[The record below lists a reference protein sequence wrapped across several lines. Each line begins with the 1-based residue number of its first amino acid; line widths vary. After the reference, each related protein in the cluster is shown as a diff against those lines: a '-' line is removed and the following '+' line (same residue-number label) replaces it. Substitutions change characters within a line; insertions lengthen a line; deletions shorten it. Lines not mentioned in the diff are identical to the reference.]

1 MFRTAILPRAIPA
14 SARPALFLIAAVV
27 LTAVVLTF
35 STSSR
40 LEKSDSVAR
49 DEGAVSYPAV
59 APAPAADFARRGAAL
74 GAPISAKT
82 REMRSVQVTSAQATA
97 PLQIPSAPDAMIIRN
112 GHVVVEVDSL
122 EEAIGRARQLALSLG
137 GSIGN
142 VSMNTGEHQVRGATV
157 ELKVPAAR
165 FDDAMSGLSPLGKV
179 EQSNA
184 TAQDV
189 GEEFVDVTARV
200 ANAKRL
206 EERLINLLATRT
218 GRLEDVLAVER
229 ELARVREEIERYE
242 GRLRFLSTRVATST
256 IVASL
261 HEEAPLVSA
270 TPGTNVIGQAFRAM
284 WRNFV
289 RFIATVIESLG
300 LLIPLAALLWLAW
313 RATRRWRVPAN
324 SDAPAAA
331 HLRDTPA

>member
-1 MFRTAILPRAIPA
+1 MMKDESMSSPP
-14 SARPALFLIAAVV
+14 AAV
-27 LTAVVLTF
+27 
-35 STSSR
+35 
-40 LEKSDSVAR
+40 
-49 DEGAVSYPAV
+49 
-59 APAPAADFARRGAAL
+59 PAPEVGQDFAGRGVAL
-74 GAPISAKT
+74 GGSIGRR
-82 REMRSVQVTSAQATA
+82 REQQQSVQAMSASSAA
-97 PLQIPSAPDAMIIRN
+97 PLQLPAAPDAMVIRN
-112 GHVVVEVDSL
+112 GHVIVEVDSL
-122 EEAIGRARQLALSLG
+122 ELAIERARRLALSLG

-142 VSMNTGEHQVRGATV
+142 VSMHTGEHQVRGASV

-165 FDDAMSGLSPLGKV
+165 FDDAMTGLSPLGKV

-189 GEEFVDVTARV
+189 GEEYVDISARV

-206 EERLINLLATRT
+206 EQRLITLLATRT

-242 GRLRFLSTRVATST
+242 GRLRFLATRVATSA

-261 HEEAPLVSA
+261 HEKAPLVA
-270 TPGTNVIGQAFRAM
+270 GTPGTNVIGQAFRNM
-284 WRNFV
+284 WRIFV
-289 RFIATVIESLG
+289 RFIAGVIESLG
-300 LLIPLAALLWLAW
+300 LLIPLAAMGWLAW
-313 RATRRWRVPAN
+313 RSTRRWRTPMH

>member
-1 MFRTAILPRAIPA
+1 MFRTAVLPRGIPA
-14 SARPALFLIAAVV
+14 SARIPLLVIAALFIAA
-27 LTAVVLTF
+27 LII
-35 STSSR
+35 TSQTSES
-40 LEKSDSVAR
+40 LEKSASL
-49 DEGAVSYPAV
+49 
-59 APAPAADFARRGAAL
+59 AADGVLMSRPASAPTPEAAEFSGRGAAL
-74 GAPISAKT
+74 GAQAG
-82 REMRSVQVTSAQATA
+82 RVRGAQGTA
-97 PLQIPSAPDAMIIRN
+97 APAAPPLQMPAAPDAMIIRN

-122 EEAIGRARQLALSLG
+122 ELAIERARQLALSLG

-142 VSMNTGEHQVRGATV
+142 VSMHTGEHQVRGANV

-165 FDDAMSGLSPLGKV
+165 FDDAMTGLSPLGEV

-184 TAQDV
+184 TAEDV
-189 GEEFVDVTARV
+189 GEEFVDITARV
-200 ANAKRL
+200 SNAKRL

-261 HEEAPLVSA
+261 HEEAPLIAS
-270 TPGTNVIGQAFRAM
+270 TPGTNVLGQAFRDM

-300 LLIPLAALLWLAW
+300 LLVPLVVLAWAAW
-313 RATRRWRVPAN
+313 RATRRWRMSRHPDVPG
-324 SDAPAAA
+324 AAR
-331 HLRDTPA
+331 LRDTPA

>member
-1 MFRTAILPRAIPA
+1 MPRTAFVPREFIA
-14 SARPALFLIAAVV
+14 SARVPLLIVAALAVAIAI
-27 LTAVVLTF
+27 TF
-35 STSSR
+35 SGSAKLATMNSIATDESTSMP
-40 LEKSDSVAR
+40 
-49 DEGAVSYPAV
+49 PAA
-59 APAPAADFARRGAAL
+59 APAPDVGQDFAGRGVAL
-74 GAPISAKT
+74 GATIGR
-82 REMRSVQVTSAQATA
+82 REQQSAQVASTASAA
-97 PLQIPSAPDAMIIRN
+97 PLQLPAAPDAMVIRN
-112 GHVVVEVDSL
+112 GHVIVEVDSL
-122 EEAIGRARQLALSLG
+122 ELAIERARQLALSLG

-142 VSMNTGEHQVRGATV
+142 VSMHTGEHQVRGASV

-165 FDDAMSGLSPLGKV
+165 FDEAMTGLSPLGKV

-189 GEEFVDVTARV
+189 GEEFVDISARV

-206 EERLINLLATRT
+206 EQRLINLLATRT

-242 GRLRFLSTRVATST
+242 GRLRFLATRVATSA

-261 HEEAPLVSA
+261 HEKAPLVA
-270 TPGTNVIGQAFRAM
+270 ANPGTNVIAEAFRDM

-289 RFIATVIESLG
+289 RFIAAVIESLG
-300 LLIPLAALLWLAW
+300 LLIPLAAMGWLVW
-313 RATRRWRVPAN
+313 RSTRRWRTPIH